1 MIKQSCH
8 TGAMKTQESVVI
20 TRRGQ
25 VSIPKSIR
33 VRAGL
38 HPGQRLL
45 WRFDEPSLFTVTVCK
60 EAAPKANVAS
70 ARGYCKKLMPDHLP
84 KRSDAL
90 LSLLRE
96 GEE

>member
-1 MIKQSCH
+1 
-8 TGAMKTQESVVI
+8 MKTQESVVI

-25 VSIPKSIR
+25 VSIPKAIR

-38 HPGQRLL
+38 KPGQRLL
-45 WRFDEPSLFTVTVCK
+45 WLYDAASQFTVMVCK
-60 EAAPKANVAS
+60 ETPAKVNVAS
-70 ARGYCKKLMPDHLP
+70 ARGYCKKLMPAHLP

-90 LSLLRE
+90 LAQLRE

>member
-1 MIKQSCH
+1 M
-8 TGAMKTQESVVI
+8 I

-25 VSIPKSIR
+25 VSIPKALR

-38 HPGQRLL
+38 KTGQRLMWL
-45 WRFDEPSLFTVTVCK
+45 YDAPCQFTVTVCPETPAK
-60 EAAPKANVAS
+60 VNVAA
-70 ARGYCKKLMPDHLP
+70 ARGYCKKLIPSHLP

-90 LSLLRE
+90 LAQLRE